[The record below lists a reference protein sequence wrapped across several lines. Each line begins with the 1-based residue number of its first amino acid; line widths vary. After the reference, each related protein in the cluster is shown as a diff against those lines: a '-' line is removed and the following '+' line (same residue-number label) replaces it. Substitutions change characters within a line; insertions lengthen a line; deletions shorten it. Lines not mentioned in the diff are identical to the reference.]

1 MSALWIRIRDY
12 KLNFFENFH
21 SQFDETYDV
30 EHLQLL
36 HSNVDLQMNDKILA
50 FVLEE
55 GECHLGYPK
64 LEAEN

>member
-12 KLNFFENFH
+12 KLYFFENFH

-30 EHLQLL
+30 EHLELL

-55 GECHLGYPK
+55 GKDLLGDPM
-64 LEAEN
+64 LVVEN

>member
-1 MSALWIRIRDY
+1 MSALWIRDY
-12 KLNFFENFH
+12 KLYFFENFH

-50 FVLEE
+50 FVLEK
-55 GECHLGYPK
+55 GEDLLGYPK
-64 LEAEN
+64 LEAGN

>member
-1 MSALWIRIRDY
+1 MSALWIRDY
-12 KLNFFENFH
+12 KLYFFENFH

-55 GECHLGYPK
+55 GKDLLGYPK
-64 LEAEN
+64 LVVEN

>member
-12 KLNFFENFH
+12 ELNFFENFH

-55 GECHLGYPK
+55 GECLLGYPK
-64 LEAEN
+64 LELEN